1 VSITRQSAASALAT
15 FRRWATGRQFDSSAS
30 PGTNDVRRA
39 DRERRAA
46 ASSIAAIVA
55 RFLSLA
61 LSFLVVPLTIGYL
74 GIERYGMLAAL
85 TGLMSM
91 LVFADLGLSNG
102 LMNIVSDANGKDDKS
117 AAAIAVSSG
126 FFMLAFVAIV
136 VAAVFVLGFP
146 YVDWAQLLG
155 VKTASAV
162 ADAGPTAVVL
172 LTLFVIGLPLGT
184 IERIRLAYQEGF
196 LNATAAI
203 GAALLSLAALILV
216 IVAGG
221 GLPLVVLA
229 ISLPPVLALAINGL
243 FLLRRRPWL
252 MPRFRRFQRPMAV
265 RLARLGF
272 LFFVLQLAVAVA
284 YQSDVVVAAAVL
296 GAGAAATYAVTLKVF
311 LLVPSLVA
319 MFLVTLWPAYTE
331 ALARH
336 DGAWIRR
343 TLRRS
348 IWIALGATGVAS
360 LVLVIAGSWFIRTWT
375 RNAVDPPFE
384 LLVGAALW
392 AVVSTGFNAVAMLL
406 NAASVMAFQVVA
418 AVSMAALSITLSI
431 ALANTI
437 GLAGII
443 WGTLLAYILVSA
455 LPVCIYL
462 PRVLRQFGIAETGA
476 REVAR

>member
-1 VSITRQSAASALAT
+1 L
-15 FRRWATGRQFDSSAS
+15 
-30 PGTNDVRRA
+30 
-39 DRERRAA
+39 
-46 ASSIAAIVA
+46 
-55 RFLSLA
+55 
-61 LSFLVVPLTIGYL
+61 L
-74 GIERYGMLAAL
+74 GLAAL
-85 TGLMSM
+85 L
-91 LVFADLGLSNG
+91 
-102 LMNIVSDANGKDDKS
+102 
-117 AAAIAVSSG
+117 
-126 FFMLAFVAIV
+126 
-136 VAAVFVLGFP
+136 
-146 YVDWAQLLG
+146 
-155 VKTASAV
+155 
-162 ADAGPTAVVL
+162 
-172 LTLFVIGLPLGT
+172 
-184 IERIRLAYQEGF
+184 
-196 LNATAAI
+196 
-203 GAALLSLAALILV
+203 LV

-221 GLPLVVLA
+221 SLPLVVLA
-229 ISLPPVLALAINGL
+229 ITLPPVLGLAINGL

-284 YQSDVVVAAAVL
+284 YQSDIVVAAAVL

-360 LVLVIAGSWFIRTWT
+360 LVLVVGGSWFIRTWT

-392 AVVSTGFNAVAMLL
+392 AIVSTGFNAVAMLL
-406 NAASVMAFQVVA
+406 NAASVMAFQVVVA
-418 AVSMAALSITLSI
+418 LSMAALSITLSI
-431 ALANTI
+431 VLANTI

-443 WGTLLAYILVSA
+443 WGTLLAYLLVSA

-462 PRVLRQFGIAETGA
+462 PRVLRQLGIAETGPEPA
-476 REVAR
+476 